1 MSFINK
7 FIEQEKVNRR
17 DLLLASAFG
26 LGGAAAAGLMGLGM
40 ARSCEKTRSRFG
52 CRNGTGYARCVDA
65 FDP

>member
-26 LGGAAAAGLMGLGM
+26 LGGAAAAGLMGPGM
-40 ARSCEKTRSRFG
+40 ARAVKCGPSDDCLELS
-52 CRNGTGYARCVDA
+52 
-65 FDP
+65 